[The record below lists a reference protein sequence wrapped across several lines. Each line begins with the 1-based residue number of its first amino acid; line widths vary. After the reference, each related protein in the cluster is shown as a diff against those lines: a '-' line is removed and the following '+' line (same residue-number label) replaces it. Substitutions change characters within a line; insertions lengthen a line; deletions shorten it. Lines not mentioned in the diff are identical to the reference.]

1 MSEKA
6 IGTEDAWPVSW
17 EAARK
22 AQLRDAASS
31 SPAQRLLWLADALRL
46 ASISGALSRSET
58 LEKRTK
64 RGLP

>member
-1 MSEKA
+1 MSKKT
-6 IGTEDAWPVSW
+6 IRTEDAWPVSW

-31 SPAQRLLWLADALRL
+31 TPAQRLLWLEDALRL
-46 ASISGALSRSET
+46 ASMSGALSRSET
-58 LEKRTK
+58 LEKRTT